1 MEETTDCI
9 EEMKDTWNKVKGEE
23 TKVEV
28 FWKEVLKARGE
39 DWQRRKR
46 KQENYWQTNLS
57 II

>member
-39 DWQRRKR
+39 DWQKRKR